1 RRGEGRR
8 RLRAVRRPALAGEGG
23 GDAHRGLA
31 PVSGPPAAEGG
42 GRRPAG
48 RRRAGRAR
56 RLAGRAAA
64 RGRPRADAGGRPPRV
79 PLAVGGGDADGARR
93 GPGLRAPRRRLR
105 PRRDGDDGGRGGRPP
120 RPARRPRRPRRRRPR
135 PHGRRPAARPP
146 PRRRPPVL
154 RGALHGRAQPRPPPP
169 DLPRRLRRTLRRD
182 RPRRRPR
189 RLNRPDVLALVSPA
203 PAPGSVLA
211 PPFPE
216 SREVLGVRVH
226 AATYAS
232 AARLVLA
239 WAEAGESRAV
249 YATGAHGLV
258 EAQDDPA
265 FRRVLDG
272 ADLNVPDG
280 LPLVWALRRLA
291 APAAERVYGPD
302 LTLHVCRAA
311 AEAGVPVALY
321 GWSEETLA
329 LLRQRLPALAPGL
342 RIVEGIS
349 PPFRALTAE
358 EDAA

>member
-1 RRGEGRR
+1 
-8 RLRAVRRPALAGEGG
+8 
-23 GDAHRGLA
+23 
-31 PVSGPPAAEGG
+31 
-42 GRRPAG
+42 
-48 RRRAGRAR
+48 
-56 RLAGRAAA
+56 
-64 RGRPRADAGGRPPRV
+64 
-79 PLAVGGGDADGARR
+79 
-93 GPGLRAPRRRLR
+93 
-105 PRRDGDDGGRGGRPP
+105 
-120 RPARRPRRPRRRRPR
+120 
-135 PHGRRPAARPP
+135 
-146 PRRRPPVL
+146 VL
-154 RGALHGRAQPRPPPP
+154 S
-169 DLPRRLRRTLRRD
+169 
-182 RPRRRPR
+182 
-189 RLNRPDVLALVSPA
+189 LVSSA

-280 LPLVWALRRLA
+280 MPLVWALRRLG

-321 GWSEETLA
+321 GSSEETLA
-329 LLRQRLPALAPGL
+329 LLRERLPALAPGL
-342 RIVEGIS
+342 RIVEAIS
-349 PPFRALTAE
+349 PPFRALTDE
-358 EDAA
+358 EDAAFTRRLVASGARVVLVGLGCPKQERWCAEHRGRIPAVLMGVGAAFDFHAGRLRQAPPVLQRLGLEWAFRLAVEPRRLWRRYARVVPRFIVGFAAQLLEARARPLSVDG